1 MPTLSILYRPLCHQT
16 FRAHVVKWGKSAR
29 RPLRRFRPRQQAFS
43 TASEAPPS
51 SLPPSTENP
60 ISSRSVEGNN
70 ENSWGWKVKVAG
82 FILVPLSLPAAVVA
96 GLKYDREFRDDVEA
110 HFPEIVDVVR
120 HRVGFQEDLGR
131 RRAELEKT
139 FISTQP
145 VGVQVQLRNGRR
157 LTTVASPLRDLSGLY
172 EAVAPREEEGPIVSL
187 EFQDISQENVQ
198 DTSPS
203 RDVPPP
209 PTLAVIPPE
218 TRGMNVPSL
227 WDKIQD
233 EVGGGDTLRLRRE
246 GAGQNEKQ
254 ILIQQLEA
262 SLEDLKEEIG
272 QLQASKLEGSARA
285 IDDIEADINYLAEQ
299 RRDVRRQLRGLGKWW
314 RYWW

>member
-1 MPTLSILYRPLCHQT
+1 MQRVDQYVFFLARLCL
-16 FRAHVVKWGKSAR
+16 FPHVH
-29 RPLRRFRPRQQAFS
+29 
-43 TASEAPPS
+43 PPACQ
-51 SLPPSTENP
+51 
-60 ISSRSVEGNN
+60 
-70 ENSWGWKVKVAG
+70 VKVAG

-96 GLKYDREFRDDVEA
+96 GLKYDHEFRDDVEA

-145 VGVQVQLRNGRR
+145 VGVHVQLRNGRR
-157 LTTVASPLRDLSGLY
+157 LTTVASPLRDLLGLY

-198 DTSPS
+198 GMS
-203 RDVPPP
+203 PPP

-218 TRGMNVPSL
+218 TRGMNMPSL

-233 EVGGGDTLRLRRE
+233 EVGGGVGDTLRLRRE

-254 ILIQQLEA
+254 LLIQQLEA

-272 QLQASKLEGSARA
+272 QLQASKREGSARA
-285 IDDIEADINYLAEQ
+285 IDDIEADIYYLAEQ